1 MSVPHPG
8 KPVRCSKTGRP
19 IMALFDLLGRN
30 WAMGIIWNLQD
41 GSATFREL
49 QQRCESISP
58 GILNNRIKELRE
70 AAIVERTL
78 EGYQLTQR
86 GKELM
91 ELLRPFGE
99 WSRNWSKEV
108 FNYTKP
114 LNSQT
119 TDDKQQAKE
128 GF

>member
-8 KPVRCSKTGRP
+8 KPVRGSKSGLP

-30 WAMGIIWNLQD
+30 WAMGIIWNLQND
-41 GSATFREL
+41 STTFREL

-70 AAIVERTL
+70 ADIVERTI

-86 GKELM
+86 GKKLM

-108 FNYTKP
+108 FNYTKTR
-114 LNSQT
+114 SKQT
-119 TDDKQQAKE
+119 KDDM
-128 GF
+128 

>member
-8 KPVRCSKTGRP
+8 RPVRGSKSGLP
-19 IMALFDLLGRN
+19 IMALFDLLGRT
-30 WAMGIIWNLQD
+30 WAMGIIWSLQD

-70 AAIVERTL
+70 AAIIERSL
-78 EGYQLTQR
+78 EGYRLTGR

-99 WSRNWSKEV
+99 WSRSWSREV

-114 LNSQT
+114 PHSEGKNT
-119 TDDKQQAKE
+119 TAKE
-128 GF
+128 

>member
-1 MSVPHPG
+1 MTVPQPG
-8 KPVRCSKTGRP
+8 KPVRCSKSGRP

-30 WAMGIIWNLQD
+30 WAMGIIWNLQG

-49 QQRCESISP
+49 QQLCESISP

-70 AAIVERTL
+70 AAIIERSL
-78 EGYQLTQR
+78 EGYQLTRR
-86 GKELM
+86 GNELM

-99 WSRNWSKEV
+99 WSRCWSKEV

-114 LNSQT
+114 PDSRQK
-119 TDDKQQAKE
+119 DDKQSSE
-128 GF
+128 